1 MRTATK
7 ILYLASFAALAVV
20 TALAA
25 ARVARPSIASA
36 MVAAALLAT
45 LAGAPGLIH
54 RRAWPAALIL
64 LPAGAYLVMRALIP
78 LPASA
83 HGLGGQLGFYLGQL
97 RAGAHAYSTRTF
109 PLQLAG
115 APGLKLLL
123 VVIVYTATGLA
134 ALAAVGLRRALAAV
148 VVFLVVLGF
157 SLTVDGTGSV
167 VLVPLAF
174 LFLTGCLLALSRS
187 VQRARG
193 APAGVVTGAA
203 TAVAATCA
211 ALFLLVA
218 TPVAASKPWQDWST
232 WGPVGPGT
240 SRLAFNWMLNF
251 PNLLDPKHNATVLEI
266 QSPVASY
273 WRANALDSFTGQA
286 WLSAGSPAL
295 PLVSEGVADP
305 DTYDVPAT
313 GTQPSGAAI
322 VEVFRLRALSTDYLV
337 SGGTTDVVVVGGG
350 RAPVFI
356 GGSNALRLP
365 QPLGPR
371 SSYAVTAEVPHVTPA
386 DLVAR
391 GRDYPVQVTADLALP
406 FPTAA
411 AMTGPDPAQEWRATM
426 SDTSADR
433 EWRGLYQLN
442 RQIVGT
448 ATDPYQITLRI
459 EQYLRLHYLYSLA
472 PPQTRYASPYAAF
485 LFDTRTGYCQH
496 FAGAMAALE
505 RFNGIPARV
514 AVGFTA
520 GDLVGRN
527 TFRVSR
533 TNAHAWVEVY
543 FPQVG
548 WIAFEPTPGDDLPGV
563 GPSSTNAGF
572 VSPYPGDNDSS
583 IAAAAGTAS
592 PKLQGIGSGPN
603 ARQKGTGL
611 APSGS
616 SSHHTG
622 WLLPWAL
629 GLVAVMIAWPLGRAA
644 VRRRGLHGG
653 TREARLRAGLALL
666 YGDLRDHGVGVPRSQ
681 TLSETTALLSDRYGL
696 DASPL
701 TERIEAVLFGGRPC
715 AERDLAD
722 LARLRHDLR
731 RRLRERSGTL
741 RALGARYGL
750 RLAPR

>member
-7 ILYLASFAALAVV
+7 LLYLASFAALATV

-45 LAGAPGLIH
+45 LAGAPGLVH
-54 RRAWPAALIL
+54 RRAWPAALLL
-64 LPAGAYLVMRALIP
+64 LPAGAYLVMRGQLP
-78 LPASA
+78 PPASA
-83 HGLGGQLGFYLGQL
+83 HGLGGQLGFYLDQL
-97 RAGAHAYSTRTF
+97 RAGAHAYSARAF
-109 PLQLAG
+109 PLPLVG
-115 APGLKLLL
+115 ATGLKLLL
-123 VVIVYTATGLA
+123 VIIVYATTGLA
-134 ALAAVGLRRALAAV
+134 ALAALGLRRALAAV
-148 VVFLVVLGF
+148 VVFLIVLGF
-157 SLTVDGTGSV
+157 SLTVDGAGSV

-251 PNLLDPKHNATVLEI
+251 PSLLDPKHNATVLEV
-266 QSPVASY
+266 QSTVPSY
-273 WRANALDSFTGQA
+273 WRANALETFTGQA
-286 WLSAGSPAL
+286 WLAGGSPAL
-295 PLVSEGVADP
+295 PLTSEGVADP
-305 DTYDVPAT
+305 DTYDVPST
-313 GTQPSGAAI
+313 GTQPSGAAV
-322 VEVFRLRALSTDYLV
+322 VEVFRLHALSTAYLV
-337 SGGTTDVVVVGGG
+337 SGGATDVVVVGGHTPAFVSSTDAV
-350 RAPVFI
+350 RV
-356 GGSNALRLP
+356 P
-365 QPLGPR
+365 QALGPR
-371 SSYAVTAEVPHVTPA
+371 ASYAVTAEVPHLKPA
-386 DLVAR
+386 GLVAR
-391 GRDYPVQVTADLALP
+391 GRDYPIQVTPDLALP
-406 FPTAA
+406 FPAAA

-426 SDTSADR
+426 NDTKADR

-459 EQYLRLHYLYSLA
+459 EQYLRLHYLYSLT
-472 PPQTRYASPYAAF
+472 PPHTGYTSPYAAF
-485 LFDTRTGYCQH
+485 LFDTKTGYCQH

-514 AVGFTA
+514 AVGFTT
-520 GDLVGRN
+520 GDLVGRD

-533 TNAHAWVEVY
+533 TDAHAWVEVF

-548 WIAFEPTPGDDLPGV
+548 WVAFEPTPGDDLPGI

-572 VSPYPGDNDSS
+572 VSPYPGDAQSDT
-583 IAAAAGTAS
+583 AAAAGTAS

-603 ARQKGTGL
+603 ARQKGSGL
-611 APSGS
+611 TPSGS
-616 SSHHTG
+616 SSRHTR
-622 WLLPWAL
+622 WLLPWAI
-629 GLVAVMIAWPLGRAA
+629 GLAAAIVAWPLGRAA
-644 VRRRGLHGG
+644 IRRRGLHNAS
-653 TREARLRAGLALL
+653 RERRLRTELALL
-666 YGDLRDHGVGVPRSQ
+666 YGDLRDNGVGVPPSQ
-681 TLSETTALLSDRYGL
+681 TLSETATLLRDRYGL
-696 DASPL
+696 DAHPL
-701 TERIEAVLFGGRPC
+701 AERIEAVLFGGRPC
-715 AERDLAD
+715 AEADLAA

-731 RRLRERSGTL
+731 RRLRERSGRL

-750 RLAPR
+750 RFAAR

>member
-7 ILYLASFAALAVV
+7 LLYLASFAALAVV

-25 ARVARPSIASA
+25 ARVARPSIASS

-64 LPAGAYLVMRALIP
+64 LPAGAYLVMRAEIP
-78 LPASA
+78 PAVSA
-83 HGLGGQLGFYLGQL
+83 HGLGGQLDFYLSQL
-97 RAGAHAYSTRTF
+97 RAGAHAYSTRTL

-115 APGLKLLL
+115 AAGLKLLL
-123 VVIVYTATGLA
+123 VLVVYTATGLA

-167 VLVPLAF
+167 VLVPVAF
-174 LFLTGCLLALSRS
+174 LFFTGCLLALSRS
-187 VQRARG
+187 VERARG
-193 APAGVVTGAA
+193 TPAGVVTGAA

-251 PNLLDPKHNATVLEI
+251 PSLLDPKHNATVLEV
-266 QSPVASY
+266 QSPVPSY
-273 WRANALDSFTGQA
+273 WRANALETFTGQA
-286 WLSAGSPAL
+286 WLAAGSPAR

-305 DTYDVPAT
+305 DTYDVPT
-313 GTQPSGAAI
+313 SGTEPSGDAV
-322 VEVFRLRALSTDYLV
+322 VEVFKLRALSTDYLV
-337 SGGTTDVVVVGGG
+337 SGGATDVVVVGGG
-350 RAPVFI
+350 RAPAFI
-356 GGSNALRLP
+356 DSSDAVRLP
-365 QPLGPR
+365 QPLGPT
-371 SSYAVTAEVPHVTPA
+371 SSYAVTAEIPHLTPA

-391 GRDYPVQVTADLALP
+391 GRSYPAEVAADLALP

-411 AMTGPDPAQEWRATM
+411 DMTGPDPAQEWRTTM

-459 EQYLRLHYLYSLA
+459 EQYLRLHYVYSLT
-472 PPQTRYASPYAAF
+472 PPQTGYASPYAAF
-485 LFDTRTGYCQH
+485 LFDTKVGYCQH

-514 AVGFTA
+514 AVGFTV
-520 GDLVGRN
+520 GDLVGRD

-543 FPQVG
+543 FPRVG
-548 WIAFEPTPGDDLPGV
+548 WVAFEPTPGDALPGV
-563 GPSSTNAGF
+563 GPSSTNVGF
-572 VSPYPGDNDSS
+572 VSPYPGDGDSS
-583 IAAAAGTAS
+583 IAAAAGTAP
-592 PKLQGIGSGPN
+592 PKLQGIGSGP
-603 ARQKGTGL
+603 AKQKG
-611 APSGS
+611 SGTTLPGTS
-616 SSHHTG
+616 THHSG

-629 GLVAVMIAWPLGRAA
+629 GLVAAIVAWPLGRAA

-653 TREARLRAGLALL
+653 SRERRLQAALALL
-666 YGDLRDHGVGVPRSQ
+666 YGDLRDHGVSVPRSQ
-681 TLSETTALLSDRYGL
+681 TLSEMATLLRDRYGL

-722 LARLRHDLR
+722 LARLRHELR
-731 RRLRERSGTL
+731 HRLRERSGRL

-750 RLAPR
+750 RVAAR